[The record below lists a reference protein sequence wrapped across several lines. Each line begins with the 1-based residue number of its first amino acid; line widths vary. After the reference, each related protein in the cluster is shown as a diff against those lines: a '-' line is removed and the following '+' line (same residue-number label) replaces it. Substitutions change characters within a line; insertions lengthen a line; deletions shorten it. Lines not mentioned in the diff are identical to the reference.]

1 MASGSFIFYERGIMR
16 ITRTL
21 LVLGLS
27 LAMATPAF
35 AQDDDVEIDYD
46 KYSKVSEQKL
56 MLTGQKSTT
65 LGAKDQSS
73 YETELGMGRFNMT
86 LTTKDPNDA
95 SVGAW
100 CDSAVKDTQVKRDE
114 VDGETG
120 DAQITLKAKIERC
133 SQVFKFD
140 LEVKHSCKKGKSL
153 ITKKM
158 QWECTVDGTFT
169 AYKYKADQSSGSL
182 KYDTDSAFGKG
193 GKVTKTASWTS
204 SSTIG
209 KTGEARAKKS
219 ALSGAASWAG
229 RWMSRQLRDIR
240 EFQVSGPIVA
250 VRGST
255 AMSCLSKDV
264 VEQDLPFY
272 IVFNSPEGEKQVGFA
287 KARKRYDGCTLTP
300 SLEAKQEA
308 GEKVEL
314 KPMES
319 QVIIGS
325 PKASMTLW
333 EMPTMHLNVGLGGGI
348 MPSVDGESDQGNMAM
363 GLNVLAEYNPRFM
376 GWSEVHIYS
385 HMSYGLA
392 PRENLDAL
400 FFKGFGVPIDE
411 NAAETAP
418 FARASIGILKRIY
431 MGRLFLDVGVAGSG
445 SYYLLEKVFDWD
457 LAIISYGAEVQA
469 GLGFQLS
476 PRFLLRAQAGFHYGI
491 ASPEVTD
498 PNGNS
503 IDIGQ
508 DFELEGESGIMGG
521 VHLLYTI

>member
-1 MASGSFIFYERGIMR
+1 MR
-16 ITRTL
+16 ITRAIF
-21 LVLGLS
+21 VLGLS

-95 SVGAW
+95 SVVAW
-100 CDSAVKDTQVKRDE
+100 CDAAVKDTQVKRDE

-120 DAQITLKAKIERC
+120 DALITLKAKLERC

-169 AYKYKADQSSGSL
+169 AYKFKADQSSDSL
-182 KYDTDSAFGKG
+182 TYDTDTAFGKG

-209 KTGEARAKKS
+209 KTGAARAKKS
-219 ALSGAASWAG
+219 ALSSAASWAG
-229 RWMSRQLRDIR
+229 RWMSRQLRDIK
-240 EFQVSGPIVA
+240 EFQISGPIVA
-250 VRGST
+250 VRGNT

-272 IVFNSPEGEKQVGFA
+272 IVFNSPEGEKRVGFA

-314 KPMES
+314 RPMES

-333 EMPTMHLNVGLGGGI
+333 EMPTMHLNVGLGAGI
-348 MPSVDGESDQGNMAM
+348 MPSVGGDDPNGAI

-376 GWSEVHIYS
+376 GMSEVHVYS

-392 PRENLDAL
+392 PRKNLDTL
-400 FFKGFGVPIDE
+400 FESGYGVAPDPD
-411 NAAETAP
+411 AADSAP
-418 FARASIGILKRIY
+418 FARASFGVLKRIY
-431 MGRLFLDVGVAGSG
+431 MGRLFLDVGVAASF
-445 SYYLLEKVFDWD
+445 SYYVLETVPDGFGGDID
-457 LAIISYGAEVQA
+457 LAIMSVGGEGQV

-491 ASPEVTD
+491 ALPTVTD
-498 PNGNS
+498 ADGNEIPINS
-503 IDIGQ
+503 TFTLAD
-508 DFELEGESGIMGG
+508 EAGIMGG
-521 VHLLYTI
+521 LHLLYTI